1 MFLSFAIRPMYYVGY
16 VAYFQLNI
24 DYIID
29 TYCVN
34 KEKPQLACN
43 GKCHLAK
50 QLQSPIND
58 DNDSKAITNI
68 AESFFPVFYTEYQY
82 TIDASLLLFIKQKN
96 ATVYNQR
103 YAYNFDYF
111 HFKPPIV

>member
-24 DYIID
+24 DYIIN

-50 QLQSPIND
+50 QLQVPTTD
-58 DNDSKAITNI
+58 DSNNTAISSL
-68 AESFFPVFYTEYQY
+68 AESFFPVFYSNYQY
-82 TIDASLLLFIKQKN
+82 TIVNDALFQLKKEIPI
-96 ATVYNQR
+96 VYNQS
-103 YAYNFDYF
+103 YSFDFEYF
-111 HFKPPIV
+111 HFKPPIA